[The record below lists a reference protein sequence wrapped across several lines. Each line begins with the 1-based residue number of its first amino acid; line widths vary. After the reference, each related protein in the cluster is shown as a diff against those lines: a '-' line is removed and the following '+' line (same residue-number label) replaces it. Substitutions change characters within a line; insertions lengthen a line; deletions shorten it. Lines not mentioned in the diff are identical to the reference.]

1 MTTYLHKIVTFIN
14 DEEGASSIEYALLA
28 MLIAVAILAGVS
40 AFGVSLKGLYDTNAA
55 KVAAALP

>member
-14 DEEGASSIEYALLA
+14 DEEGASSIEYGLLA

-40 AFGVSLKGLYDTNAA
+40 AFGVSLKGLYTSNAA